1 MEMFIGCFSPCIF
14 SPATV
19 PDRTLEPIAL
29 YVSFWDWLRRSGKR
43 MSVAYEEKITPV
55 LLSEMFL
62 NAMAGMDILL
72 NEASVLDE

>member
-1 MEMFIGCFSPCIF
+1 M
-14 SPATV
+14 

-43 MSVAYEEKITPV
+43 MSVAYKEKMTPV
-55 LLSEMFL
+55 LLSVTFL

-72 NEASVLDE
+72 NEALVMDE

>member
-1 MEMFIGCFSPCIF
+1 M
-14 SPATV
+14 V
-19 PDRTLEPIAL
+19 
-29 YVSFWDWLRRSGKR
+29 
-43 MSVAYEEKITPV
+43 YEEKITPV